1 MKIAVNTR
9 LLLKDKMEGIGW
21 FTYETLKRI
30 TTSHPEIE
38 FIFIFDRK
46 PSQEFIFSQN
56 VKAVVAHPQSRHP
69 ILWYLF
75 FEFGVYRVLKK
86 HKPDLFLSPDG
97 WLSLRS
103 NVPQLSVIHDLNF
116 EKHPE
121 FVPFLVRKY
130 YLYFF
135 PRFAKKARRIATVSE
150 YSKKDIENRYGVNK
164 DKIDVVY
171 NGVNDVFRVHTP
183 SEIEAIRRQFTT
195 GVPYFLFVGL
205 IHARKNLKNQLLAF
219 LKFKERHASDLKYVI
234 VGEKF
239 WWDNEIDEVLK
250 NSKFSDDV
258 IFLGRRRMDELIALY
273 GGAYALTY
281 ASFFE
286 GFGIPIIEAF
296 KSGVPVITSNTSS
309 MPEVAG
315 EGALLVN
322 PNSVNEIAEAMNR
335 LVTDS
340 SKRQSLIAFGKE
352 RAKKFTW
359 ENAAEGLWNSIQK
372 ALS

>member
-21 FTYETLKRI
+21 FTFETLKRI
-30 TTSHPEIE
+30 TASHPEIE

-46 PSQEFIFSQN
+46 PSQDFIFSEN
-56 VKAVVAHPQSRHP
+56 VQAVVAHPQSRHP

-103 NVPQLSVIHDLNF
+103 NTPQLAVIHDLNF

-135 PRFAKKARRIATVSE
+135 PRFAKKARRLTTVSE
-150 YSKKDIENRYGVNK
+150 YSKRDIVNRYGVDK
-164 DKIDVVY
+164 DKVDVVY
-171 NGVNDVFRVHTP
+171 NGVNDVFRVHND
-183 SEIEAIRRQFTT
+183 SEIAAIRNQFT
-195 GVPYFLFVGL
+195 GGAPYFLFVGL
-205 IHARKNLKNQLLAF
+205 IHHRKNLKNQLLAF
-219 LKFKERHASDLKYVI
+219 LKFKLQHSIELKYVI

-250 NSKFSDDV
+250 NSEFRDDV
-258 IFLGRRRMDELIALY
+258 IFLGRRGMDDLVALY
-273 GGAYALTY
+273 GGAFALTY

-309 MPEVAG
+309 MPEVADK
-315 EGALLVN
+315 GAILVD
-322 PNSVNEIAEAMNR
+322 PDSVSEIAAAMKM
-335 LVTDS
+335 LVEND
-340 SKRQSLIAFGKE
+340 SKRESLIVFGKE
-352 RAKKFTW
+352 RAKKFAW
-359 ENAAEGLWNSIQK
+359 ENAAEGLWSSIQK

>member
-30 TTSHPEIE
+30 TASHPEVE
-38 FIFIFDRK
+38 FVFIFDRK
-46 PSQEFIFSQN
+46 PSQDFIFSEN

-97 WLSLRS
+97 WVSLRS
-103 NVPQLSVIHDLNF
+103 NTPQLAVIHDLNF

-135 PRFAKKARRIATVSE
+135 PRFAKKARRLATVSE
-150 YSKKDIENRYGVNK
+150 YSKKDIVDRYGIDQ

-171 NGVNDVFRVHTP
+171 NGVNDVFRVHSD
-183 SEIEAIRRQFTT
+183 SEIAATRNQFTK
-195 GVPYFLFVGL
+195 GAPYFLFVGL

-219 LKFKERHASDLKYVI
+219 LEFKKQHSSDLKYVI

-250 NSKFSDDV
+250 NSEFQDDI
-258 IFLGRRRMDELIALY
+258 IFLGRRGMDELIALY
-273 GGAYALTY
+273 GGAFALTY

-296 KSGVPVITSNTSS
+296 KSGVPVITSKTTS

-315 EGALLVN
+315 EGAILVN
-322 PNSVNEIAEAMNR
+322 PHSVNEIAKGMRTLAENN
-335 LVTDS
+335 
-340 SKRQSLIAFGKE
+340 SKRESLIAFGKE
-352 RAKKFTW
+352 RAKVFTW
-359 ENAAEGLWNSIQK
+359 ENAADRLWGSIQK

>member
-1 MKIAVNTR
+1 
-9 LLLKDKMEGIGW
+9 
-21 FTYETLKRI
+21 
-30 TTSHPEIE
+30 
-38 FIFIFDRK
+38 
-46 PSQEFIFSQN
+46 
-56 VKAVVAHPQSRHP
+56 
-69 ILWYLF
+69 LF

-103 NVPQLSVIHDLNF
+103 NTPQLAVIHDLNF

-135 PRFAKKARRIATVSE
+135 PRFAKKARRLTTVSE
-150 YSKKDIENRYGVNK
+150 YSKRDIVNRYGVDK
-164 DKIDVVY
+164 DKVDVVY
-171 NGVNDVFRVHTP
+171 NGVNDVFRVHND
-183 SEIEAIRRQFTT
+183 SEIAAIRNQFT
-195 GVPYFLFVGL
+195 GGAPYFLFVGL
-205 IHARKNLKNQLLAF
+205 IHHRKNLKNQLLAF
-219 LKFKERHASDLKYVI
+219 LKFKLQHSIELKYVI

-250 NSKFSDDV
+250 NSEFRDDV
-258 IFLGRRRMDELIALY
+258 IFLGRRGMDDLVALY
-273 GGAYALTY
+273 GGAFALTY

-309 MPEVAG
+309 MPEVADK
-315 EGALLVN
+315 GAILVD
-322 PNSVNEIAEAMNR
+322 PDSVSEIAAAMKM
-335 LVTDS
+335 LVEND
-340 SKRQSLIAFGKE
+340 SKRESLIVFGKE
-352 RAKKFTW
+352 RAKKFAW
-359 ENAAEGLWNSIQK
+359 ENAAEGLWSSIQK

>member
-21 FTYETLKRI
+21 FTFETLKRI
-30 TTSHPEIE
+30 TASHPEID

-46 PSQEFIFSQN
+46 PSQDFIFSEN
-56 VKAVVAHPQSRHP
+56 VQAVVAHPQSRHP

-103 NVPQLSVIHDLNF
+103 NTPQLAVIHDLNF

-135 PRFAKKARRIATVSE
+135 PRFAKKARRLTTVSE
-150 YSKKDIENRYGVNK
+150 YSKRDIVNRYGVDK
-164 DKIDVVY
+164 DKVDVVY
-171 NGVNDVFRVHTP
+171 NGVNDVFRVHND
-183 SEIEAIRRQFTT
+183 SEIAAIRNQFT
-195 GVPYFLFVGL
+195 GGAPYFLFVGL
-205 IHARKNLKNQLLAF
+205 IHHRKNLKNQLLAF
-219 LKFKERHASDLKYVI
+219 LKFKLQHSIELKYVI

-250 NSKFSDDV
+250 NSEFRDDV
-258 IFLGRRRMDELIALY
+258 IFLGRRGMDDLVALY
-273 GGAYALTY
+273 GGAFALTY

-309 MPEVAG
+309 MPEVADK
-315 EGALLVN
+315 GAILVD
-322 PNSVNEIAEAMNR
+322 PDSVSEIAAAMKM
-335 LVTDS
+335 LVEND
-340 SKRQSLIAFGKE
+340 SKRESLIVFGKE
-352 RAKKFTW
+352 RAKKFAW
-359 ENAAEGLWNSIQK
+359 ENAAEGLWSSIQK

>member
-30 TTSHPEIE
+30 TAAHPEVE

-46 PSQEFIFSQN
+46 PSQEFIFSDN

-103 NVPQLSVIHDLNF
+103 NTPQLAVIHDLNF
-116 EKHPE
+116 EKHPQ

-135 PRFAKKARRIATVSE
+135 PRFAEKARRIATVSE
-150 YSKKDIENRYGVNK
+150 YSKKDIANSYGVDE

-171 NGVNDVFRVHTP
+171 NGVNDVFRVHSD
-183 SEIEAIRRQFTT
+183 SEISAIRKQFTL
-195 GVPYFLFVGL
+195 GAPYFLFVGL

-219 LKFKERHASDLKYVI
+219 LKFKEQDSSDLKYVI

-250 NSKFSDDV
+250 NSRFSDDI
-258 IFLGRRRMDELIALY
+258 IFLGRRGMDELIALY
-273 GGAYALTY
+273 GGAFALTY

-296 KSGVPVITSNTSS
+296 RSGVPVITSNTTS

-315 EGALLVN
+315 KGAILVN
-322 PNSVNEIAEAMNR
+322 PDSVNEIAEGMKMLAEN
-335 LVTDS
+335 D
-340 SKRQSLIAFGKE
+340 SKRESLIAFGKE
-352 RAKKFTW
+352 RAKEFTW
-359 ENAAEGLWNSIQK
+359 ENAAQRLWNSIQK

>member
-30 TTSHPEIE
+30 TAAHPEVE

-46 PSQEFIFSQN
+46 PSQEFIFSDN

-103 NVPQLSVIHDLNF
+103 NTPQLAVIHDLNF
-116 EKHPE
+116 EKHPQ

-135 PRFAKKARRIATVSE
+135 PRFAEKARRIATVSE
-150 YSKKDIENRYGVNK
+150 YSKKDIANSYGVDE

-171 NGVNDVFRVHTP
+171 NGVNDVFRVHSD
-183 SEIEAIRRQFTT
+183 SEISAIRKQFTL
-195 GVPYFLFVGL
+195 GAPYFLFVGL

-219 LKFKERHASDLKYVI
+219 LKFKEQDSSDLKYVI

-250 NSKFSDDV
+250 NSRFSDDI
-258 IFLGRRRMDELIALY
+258 IFLGRRGMDELIALY
-273 GGAYALTY
+273 GGAFALTY

-296 KSGVPVITSNTSS
+296 RSGVPVITSNTTS

-315 EGALLVN
+315 KGAILVN
-322 PNSVNEIAEAMNR
+322 PDSVNEIAEGMKMLAENN
-335 LVTDS
+335 
-340 SKRQSLIAFGKE
+340 SKRESLIAFGKE
-352 RAKKFTW
+352 RAKEFTW
-359 ENAAEGLWNSIQK
+359 ENAAQRLWNSIQK